1 MAPREKK
8 RAAGREPARA
18 ATVIRTRRPSGGP
31 VRTIAVRFPVAY
43 LHIIE
48 QEGAR
53 IGVSRGQF
61 LTMLVKR
68 QEGAIMLERP
78 PGAPS
83 YELTEKELEKTQLY
97 MWQVAPEVRERIDA
111 ERLRMGNIAVAAYLI
126 HLVNDWLG
134 RPMGLQMRANKKT

>member
-1 MAPREKK
+1 M
-8 RAAGREPARA
+8 
-18 ATVIRTRRPSGGP
+18 
-31 VRTIAVRFPVAY
+31 RTIAVRFPVAY

-48 QEGAR
+48 TEGSR

-61 LTMLVKR
+61 LTMLVRR
-68 QEGAIMLERP
+68 QEGALLLERP
-78 PGAPS
+78 KDAPT
-83 YELTEKELEKTQLY
+83 YDVTEKDLAKTQLY

-134 RPMGLQMRANKKT
+134 RPMGLQLRADGRRKT

>member
-1 MAPREKK
+1 
-8 RAAGREPARA
+8 
-18 ATVIRTRRPSGGP
+18 
-31 VRTIAVRFPVAY
+31 VRTIGVRFPVAY

-48 QEGAR
+48 QEGGR

-83 YELTEKELEKTQLY
+83 YDVIEKELEKTQLY

-134 RPMGLQMRANKKT
+134 RPMGLQLRGDGRKRA